1 MVWVDLIGQEKLDE
15 PLREGVCLAG
25 ACRSLQYGHMREW
38 DAYIFFKD
46 WMGHKFSLEGSPAL
60 NFVILQKMT
69 EPELK
74 KS

>member
-1 MVWVDLIGQEKLDE
+1 
-15 PLREGVCLAG
+15 
-25 ACRSLQYGHMREW
+25 MREW